1 MGLKLAKKKKVKM
14 EFSVLVRMC
23 GNRQFKVTG
32 NFANVVQINK
42 HFEKQ
47 YLDRTT

>member
-1 MGLKLAKKKKVKM
+1 M
-14 EFSVLVRMC
+14 
-23 GNRQFKVTG
+23 G

-47 YLDRTT
+47 WVNEFNSLITFFNTIMP